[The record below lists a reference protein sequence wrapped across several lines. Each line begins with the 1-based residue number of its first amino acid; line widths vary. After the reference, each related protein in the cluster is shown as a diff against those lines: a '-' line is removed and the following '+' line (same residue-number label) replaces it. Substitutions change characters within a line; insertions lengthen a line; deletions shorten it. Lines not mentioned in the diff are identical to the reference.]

1 MKFRNNWKN
10 YKPNW
15 KTITIRCRV
24 SLVDVLSIEIDP
36 QRNFYSFTILNCTL
50 KNR

>member
-10 YKPNW
+10 HKLDW
-15 KTITIRCRV
+15 KTFTFRLKV
-24 SLVDVLSIEIDP
+24 SIINVLSIEIDP
-36 QRNFYSFTILNCTL
+36 QRNFYGLTILNFTF